1 MTASRFGSKKITQ
14 KIALTLLFAA
24 AALFLAAPAGAVVSP
39 GAKFSGGNLTLEAK
53 NATVG
58 ELLQVISRT
67 AGVDIFVS
75 RGFEAGQE
83 KRTLKIDGAPLEDVL
98 RSLLRGYNY
107 AAIYVKEGNDFRMA
121 AVKIY
126 TEGQQGKEVV
136 PLFSG
141 GGAPVQIY
149 EEKNRRG
156 EAITVMV
163 SSGGNIATRGSVAA
177 GKGVVGPSQMEIAG
191 NPVTEADL
199 KSPWFAFQ
207 LQAEQDEV
215 DRFSELLLLRKQSES
230 TTDPQRKQALA
241 LVYADEVA
249 KFQDFRKANLNKVE
263 ALKRISQFK
272 EITKQ

>member
-1 MTASRFGSKKITQ
+1 M
-14 KIALTLLFAA
+14 A

-58 ELLQVISRT
+58 ELLEVISRT

-83 KRTLKIDGAPLEDVL
+83 KRNLKIDGTPLEDVL

-107 AAIYVKEGNDFRMA
+107 AAIYVKEGNDFRIA

-126 TEGQQGKEVV
+126 TEGQQGKDVV
-136 PLFSG
+136 PLFAG
-141 GGAPVQIY
+141 GRAPVQVY

-156 EAITVMV
+156 EAVTVMV
-163 SSGGNIATRGSVAA
+163 SSDSNIVTRGGLTA
-177 GKGVVGPSQMEIAG
+177 GKGFLGPSQMEIAG
-191 NPVTEADL
+191 NPVTDADL

-207 LQAEQDEV
+207 LQAEQDETE
-215 DRFSELLLLRKQSES
+215 RFSELLLLRKQAES

-249 KFQDFRKANLNKVE
+249 KFHAFKKANLNKVE
-263 ALKRISQFK
+263 SLKRISQFR